1 MTDNMDWRYSSPLL
15 LLLLLMAAVETRGHE
30 QKYLQDVL
38 RTLDLQGTD
47 DQPKLQ
53 RHHIGVLIGRVFQ
66 AVHCAEQFDF
76 AQDICEKCLTPDTA
90 LSVLDN
96 NRSPHLTEGDYHKI
110 STVLLY
116 YIINLQ
122 DLCIPNTASSLKSS
136 SSSSYG
142 NAQFYLLALANLHPA
157 EDSLFLSS
165 NETRSILQLINK
177 HYQPSQHEA
186 PSECV
191 DAAHLLREVDVQ
203 ESPGADMSAV
213 PKLSAAIITHLL
225 LGHCFKQRHLP
236 SPAFFTDYIFQ
247 SLNCTSDL
255 QIVDLAE
262 LLHQLGVG
270 HEETAH
276 HHSRKRRS
284 ITTNSPNEKE
294 HNFEEGAWTQE
305 TSSDWAQ
312 VCFSANQLVDIFA
325 LDPHL
330 PISKDHFRQMCP
342 AIIQQLLGNAC
353 ETAELS
359 TRGPQPTAFE
369 KYGYSTVAVLLI
381 TLGSMLGTCLIFFHS
396 CQETYTLI
404 LQLFVGLAVGTL
416 SGDALLH
423 LIPQILGLHDH
434 THSHGTH
441 SHGTHSHGTHSHGE
455 GEHFTEEMDHLWK
468 ILGIIAGIYAF
479 FLLEKIFTFVVP
491 SHAHGHGLPLE
502 LSCNGQ
508 SHRGKSI
515 STIQLGPVDEVEC
528 AEMSPEHTNTRINS
542 KQRQGVPLLAVMV
555 IVGDSLH
562 NFADGLAIGAAFSL
576 SSETGVAT
584 TVAILCHEIPHE
596 MGDFAVLLNS
606 GLPVKTAVLMNFL
619 SALTAFMGLYIGLF
633 VSAETAV
640 QQWIFSVTA
649 GIFLYLS
656 LVEMLPEMSRVK
668 TTRPCLLFVL
678 QNLGLLMGWAC
689 LLLLA
694 LFEHELTL

>member
-1 MTDNMDWRYSSPLL
+1 MHLSYSWTLL
-15 LLLLLMAAVETRGHE
+15 LLLLRKTVEIKGHE

-38 RTLDLQGTD
+38 RVLDLDGTEED
-47 DQPKLQ
+47 GKLQ
-53 RHHIGVLIGRVFQ
+53 RRHISVLIDNVLKV
-66 AVHCAEQFDF
+66 VHCSEQFDF
-76 AQDICEKCLTPDTA
+76 SHDDCEKCLTPDTV
-90 LSVLDN
+90 LSVLDDDQE
-96 NRSPHLTEGDYHKI
+96 PYLTEENYHRI

-122 DLCIPNTASSLKSS
+122 DLCIPNTASSSS
-136 SSSSYG
+136 SSSSINY
-142 NAQFYLLALANLHPA
+142 QFYLLALANLHPN
-157 EDSLFLSS
+157 EDSHFLSS
-165 NETRSILQLINK
+165 NETESILQIINK
-177 HYQPSQHEA
+177 HYNPDNKHEDTTDM
-186 PSECV
+186 ECI
-191 DAAHLLREVDVQ
+191 DAAHLLRDSDVHVGPGVEVSSV
-203 ESPGADMSAV
+203 SKVS
-213 PKLSAAIITHLL
+213 SAIISHMLM
-225 LGHCFKQRHLP
+225 GHCFKQKNLP

-255 QIVDLAE
+255 HIIDLEE

-270 HEETAH
+270 RAENVH
-276 HHSRKRRS
+276 HHNRRRRSMTKSSQYSKRSNLEDINKGS
-284 ITTNSPNEKE
+284 ITTK
-294 HNFEEGAWTQE
+294 
-305 TSSDWAQ
+305 SDWAQ

-330 PISKDHFRQMCP
+330 PISKEHFRQICP
-342 AIIQQLLGNAC
+342 AIIQQLLGNVC
-353 ETAELS
+353 EPAEAS
-359 TRGPQPTAFE
+359 TRGSQPTALE

-381 TLGSMLGTCLIFFHS
+381 TIGSMLGTCLIFFHS
-396 CQETYTLI
+396 CQETYSLV

-423 LIPQILGLHDH
+423 LIPQILGLHDD
-434 THSHGTH
+434 SHIH
-441 SHGTHSHGTHSHGE
+441 E
-455 GEHFTEEMDHLWK
+455 EDDHFTDGKYYLWK

-479 FLLEKIFTFVVP
+479 FLIERIFSFVVP
-491 SHAHGHGLPLE
+491 SHAHSHGLSLE

-508 SHRGKSI
+508 PQRGKSI
-515 STIQLGPVDEVEC
+515 STIQLGPVDDLENIET
-528 AEMSPEHTNTRINS
+528 SPEHTNARSHPNP

-562 NFADGLAIGAAFSL
+562 NFADGLVIGAAFSY
-576 SSETGVAT
+576 SAETGMAT

-619 SALTAFMGLYIGLF
+619 SALTAFLGLYIGLF
-633 VSAETAV
+633 MSAEIHV

-668 TTRPCLLFVL
+668 TTRPCLMFFL
-678 QNLGLLMGWAC
+678 QNLGLLTGWTC

-694 LFEHELTL
+694 LFEHQLRL